1 MDAFLRHS
9 VLKDDRF
16 LSGKWVVYVHQMA
29 YLRDKA
35 HFACKYGACCVG
47 K

>member
-1 MDAFLRHS
+1 MDAFLQHS

-29 YLRDKA
+29 YFDAR
-35 HFACKYGACCVG
+35 
-47 K
+47 